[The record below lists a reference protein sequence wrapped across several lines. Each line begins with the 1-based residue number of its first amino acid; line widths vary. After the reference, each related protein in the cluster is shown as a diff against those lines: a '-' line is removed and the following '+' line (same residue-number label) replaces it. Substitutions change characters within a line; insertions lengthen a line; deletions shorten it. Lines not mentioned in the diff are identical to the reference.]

1 MPARIA
7 EDTRTLRIE
16 RTFEA
21 PRELVFEAWTRP
33 EYLTQWYAPHGC
45 TIRVVKLDVRPGGR
59 FHWCIDNPS
68 LPLQR
73 ILRPRHSR
81 IPAQHGE
88 CWCIGEFREIVRP
101 ERLVYTLATADSA
114 GNAIEPAQAGHDPR
128 WPRESLVKVTLT
140 EVRGATLLTLE
151 QNVLESLAKH
161 TGAHPSWLQMLDRLS
176 ALVAVR
182 KAGNA

>member
-16 RTFEA
+16 RTFDA

-45 TIRVVKLDVRPGGR
+45 TIQLVKLEARPGGR
-59 FHWCIDNPS
+59 FHWCIRNPS
-68 LPLQR
+68 F
-73 ILRPRHSR
+73 
-81 IPAQHGE
+81 GD
-88 CWCIGEFREIVRP
+88 CWCVGEFKEIVRP
-101 ERLVYTLATADSA
+101 ERIVYTLATADSA
-114 GNAIEPAQAGHDPR
+114 GNEIEPAQAGHDPR
-128 WPRESLVKVTLT
+128 WPRESLVTVTLAD
-140 EVRGATLLTLE
+140 VRGSTLLTLE